1 MIPRTI
7 VGVAAVV
14 LPLTASAQASQI
26 GSLQDVVDFIVGFVG
41 LLVPVL
47 IGITFVYI
55 LWGITKAWII
65 QGGTEEGV
73 DSGKMVVVTGVIG
86 LIVIVGMWGIVS
98 LVRSAIFF

>member
-1 MIPRTI
+1 MMKRIFLVALALIPT
-7 VGVAAVV
+7 V
-14 LPLTASAQASQI
+14 ASAQQPRDFQ
-26 GSLQDVVDFIVGFVG
+26 GVVDFIIGFVG

-73 DSGKMVVVTGVIG
+73 ETGKMVVVTGVIG